1 MTYYEIL
8 EISEKASQE
17 VIRMAYKALCKK
29 YHPDV
34 YQGDKSYAEEQMK
47 KINEAYIT
55 LSDELKKK
63 EYDDSLNN
71 KKQSKH
77 STYSENKQEHTATNM
92 NALIKRGF
100 MALEDGEWI
109 KADNFFEQALNQ
121 DAESAEAYLGKLM
134 IELQVKIRDD
144 LKYCSLPFVDNNNYK
159 RALRFADESL
169 RNYLVSTIQHIN
181 ERKRALMYNK
191 ACKLMET
198 AQSILSFEG
207 ALELFEKIADYK
219 DSSLKISECKEKIK
233 IIKERIDKEEQLHK
247 EKSEKMLNCAK
258 IIIPIILV
266 TLILTL
272 VIKSEVSKSNKYNN
286 ALSLIEDEKYVEA
299 LDILTKIDDYRDA
312 KDNIT
317 LCEKH
322 IIESNYQ
329 KALLLIKE
337 NKFVEAYELLQSL
350 ASNNYKDSKVLMET
364 YKKSFEKALF
374 NHKLKTADFGTVV
387 TFGSYEQDDN
397 LENGKEP
404 IDWIIIDRNET
415 STMLISLDVIEYKK
429 FSSNY
434 DDKTW
439 EKSSIRRWLNS
450 EFFNALFAPD
460 EQNYILDTT
469 VVPDKKLYSTS
480 PDQGNTTIDKI
491 FLLSEKEFLKYEK
504 VIDMDCAPTRYVNA
518 LGGSTGW
525 WLRST
530 TGNIESCIDSVD
542 FVGDTSYRV
551 HAHFYNIK
559 QGVRPVIRVSFN

>member
-134 IELQVKIRDD
+134 IELQVKIRDN

-233 IIKERIDKEEQLHK
+233 II
-247 EKSEKMLNCAK
+247 
-258 IIIPIILV
+258 
-266 TLILTL
+266 
-272 VIKSEVSKSNKYNN
+272 
-286 ALSLIEDEKYVEA
+286 
-299 LDILTKIDDYRDA
+299 
-312 KDNIT
+312 
-317 LCEKH
+317 
-322 IIESNYQ
+322 
-329 KALLLIKE
+329 
-337 NKFVEAYELLQSL
+337 
-350 ASNNYKDSKVLMET
+350 
-364 YKKSFEKALF
+364 
-374 NHKLKTADFGTVV
+374 
-387 TFGSYEQDDN
+387 
-397 LENGKEP
+397 
-404 IDWIIIDRNET
+404 
-415 STMLISLDVIEYKK
+415 
-429 FSSNY
+429 
-434 DDKTW
+434 
-439 EKSSIRRWLNS
+439 
-450 EFFNALFAPD
+450 
-460 EQNYILDTT
+460 
-469 VVPDKKLYSTS
+469 
-480 PDQGNTTIDKI
+480 
-491 FLLSEKEFLKYEK
+491 
-504 VIDMDCAPTRYVNA
+504 
-518 LGGSTGW
+518 
-525 WLRST
+525 
-530 TGNIESCIDSVD
+530 
-542 FVGDTSYRV
+542 
-551 HAHFYNIK
+551 
-559 QGVRPVIRVSFN
+559 